1 MEEIKTT
8 YQGFAEI
15 ARIIREGKLGQLH
28 IGDTIS
34 TRHTLRDRL
43 LWRIIGINADAALD
57 GTPETVTVML
67 CNPPIWCS
75 FDGGRKGFPYGCNEW
90 EPSDVRA
97 RLQGDVLDDFD
108 AEDRAVI
115 VPVRKATYSPQNE
128 RIRHTSDKLFLLSAS
143 EIGIAVDD
151 DAIHDEGNAY
161 ALIVPDKLGAPVRL
175 DILDPTKVRPQRHP
189 ETGEMWYY
197 ITLDDGNSYPL
208 PGCQLIVV
216 RHMSANGEIG
226 IRPIDV
232 LRGTLDYDKQ
242 VKELSL
248 AQLDGVNHGVFLTV
262 PNTGLGEEE
271 RNQVIDSFLDAYERS
286 GQRVVILEGG
296 LTATTFS
303 QNAIDAQV
311 LDVER
316 ITRNRVATVYNIPP
330 HLLGDYSDTSFSTAE
345 QQMQEFLQLTI
356 MPIVA
361 QWEQEL
367 NRKLLTP
374 ADFRA
379 GYRFRFDVDA
389 LARADTATMAEKF
402 QKAIRGGWMRPN
414 EVRLR
419 EGLPPD
425 DNGGE
430 LMASRDLLPL
440 RIAIKNPEL
449 LLAAKTNP
457 SEGGGN
463 NP

>member
-1 MEEIKTT
+1 M
-8 YQGFAEI
+8 A
-15 ARIIREGKLGQLH
+15 
-28 IGDTIS
+28 IS
-34 TRHTLRDRL
+34 TQAPEPLPRRETSPACGNGLFPGGGCPYTAHAPTTPCVGTKRSTPAVSRISNTVASMPLHLYKGYELQADHPLERL
-43 LWRIIGINADAALD
+43 VGLAPNDNF
-57 GTPETVTVML
+57 TP
-67 CNPPIWCS
+67 
-75 FDGGRKGFPYGCNEW
+75 FGF
-90 EPSDVRA
+90 
-97 RLQGDVLDDFD
+97 LQTMEAF
-108 AEDRAVI
+108 RN
-115 VPVRKATYSPQNE
+115 T
-128 RIRHTSDKLFLLSAS
+128 
-143 EIGIAVDD
+143 
-151 DAIHDEGNAY
+151 EGNAY
-161 ALIVPDKLGAPVRL
+161 ALIVPDKLGAIRRL
-175 DILDPTKVRPQRHP
+175 DILDPTRVRPQRHP
-189 ETGEMWYY
+189 ETGEMWYTV
-197 ITLDDGNSYPL
+197 TLDNSKTFPL

-262 PNTGLGEEE
+262 PNTGLGEDE
-271 RNQVIDSFLDAYERS
+271 RDTVIENFLDAYEKS

-303 QNAIDAQV
+303 QSAIDAQV

-330 HLLGDYSDTSFSTAE
+330 HMLGDYSDTSFSTAE

-374 ADFRA
+374 AEYA
-379 GYRFRFDVDA
+379 QGYRFRFDIAA
-389 LARADTATMAEKF
+389 LTRADTATMAEMH
-402 QKAIRGGWMRPN
+402 QKAIRGGWMRIN
-414 EVRLR
+414 EVRQR

-425 DNGGE
+425 EMGNE

-440 RIAIKNPEL
+440 RIAVKQPEML
-449 LLAAKTNP
+449 LNYKAGDDAQK
-457 SEGGGN
+457 GGN
-463 NP
+463 NA

>member
-151 DAIHDEGNAY
+151 DAIHDEGKPYAY
-161 ALIVPDKLGAPVRL
+161 FEDGDDEKRRLTDADGDSCYWWLRSPYPWDAHNVRRVGPSGALN
-175 DILDPTKVRPQRHP
+175 
-189 ETGEMWYY
+189 Y
-197 ITLDDGNSYPL
+197 S
-208 PGCQLIVV
+208 
-216 RHMSANGEIG
+216 SAARGHGLAAACVIG
-226 IRPIDV
+226 DRPISADRRTDDEGAEDIQHLQDEMAQAIADAVQDV
-232 LRGTLDYDKQ
+232 LPALRR
-242 VKELSL
+242 
-248 AQLDGVNHGVFLTV
+248 AVN
-262 PNTGLGEEE
+262 
-271 RNQVIDSFLDAYERS
+271 IA
-286 GQRVVILEGG
+286 
-296 LTATTFS
+296 A
-303 QNAIDAQV
+303 
-311 LDVER
+311 R
-316 ITRNRVATVYNIPP
+316 IV
-330 HLLGDYSDTSFSTAE
+330 
-345 QQMQEFLQLTI
+345 QQI
-356 MPIVA
+356 
-361 QWEQEL
+361 
-367 NRKLLTP
+367 
-374 ADFRA
+374 
-379 GYRFRFDVDA
+379 
-389 LARADTATMAEKF
+389 
-402 QKAIRGGWMRPN
+402 
-414 EVRLR
+414 
-419 EGLPPD
+419 
-425 DNGGE
+425 GGE
-430 LMASRDLLPL
+430 A
-440 RIAIKNPEL
+440 
-449 LLAAKTNP
+449 
-457 SEGGGN
+457 EGQN
-463 NP
+463 HE